1 MNGPLAGHVG
11 IVIGATSGI
20 GAATARRLAADG
32 AAVVL
37 AGRRRAEGAALAAE
51 LGPGASFI
59 EVDVTRDAD
68 VAAVVAHAVARHG
81 RVDSLVNCAGATG
94 MAGPVTDEDPDEL
107 ARMTALHAGGVLSG
121 IRHVAPVMVAQ
132 GSGSIVSIASVAGRL
147 GGWTGAAYAA
157 SKAAVLQLTRSA
169 AVDLGEHGVR
179 VNCVS
184 PGPVLTGVFG
194 KGAGIDPAV
203 ADRTAGALEPA
214 FRAVLERWV
223 PVRGAMVPDDVA
235 AAVVWLAG
243 PGSRFVNGHDLV
255 VDGGLS
261 AGRPLSAALAELP
274 ELGAALMAAAGP

>member
-1 MNGPLAGHVG
+1 VNGSLTGHVG

-37 AGRRRAEGAALAAE
+37 AGRRRAEGAALAAG
-51 LGPGASFI
+51 LGPGASF
-59 EVDVTRDAD
+59 VGADVTRDGD

-81 RVDSLVNCAGATG
+81 RVDSLVNCAGTTG
-94 MAGPVTDEDPDEL
+94 MAGPVTDADPDEL

-121 IRHVAPVMVAQ
+121 IRHAAPVMVAQ
-132 GSGSIVSIASVAGRL
+132 GAGSIVSIASVAGRL

-184 PGPVLTGVFG
+184 PGPVLTGVFA

-235 AAVVWLAG
+235 AAAVWLAG

-274 ELGAALMAAAGP
+274 DLGAALMAAAGP